1 LTAIAITTRNK
12 FSLLA
17 IESAYMTIVLSPEMQ
32 AKAEQIPDFAQ
43 RLERFINDQ
52 YTVEQWRTHQLKRVR
67 TEEQDTQMELAYR
80 DGHWVAIGE
89 LPAGFDFERFTEE
102 LREVRIRETAGL

>member
-17 IESAYMTIVLSPEMQ
+17 IEGAYMTIVLSPEMQ

-67 TEEQDTQMELAYR
+67 TEQDARMGLAYR
-80 DGHWVAIGE
+80 DGHWGAIGE
-89 LPAGFDFERFTEE
+89 LPSGFDFERFTEE
-102 LREVRIRETAGL
+102 LREARIRETAAL